1 MSTRGVNINFEMT
14 SEPRVIA
21 WFEANGI
28 DPNTVPIAQEV
39 LVTDEHMA
47 YVEFVLDADGK
58 KVLGGSF
65 GYLKSIKVV
74 PLISAPEN
82 HGL

>member
-1 MSTRGVNINFEMT
+1 MSTRGVNINFEANP
-14 SEPRVIA
+14 EPRVIA

-28 DPNTVPIAQEV
+28 DPNTVPVAQEV

-47 YVEFVLDADGK
+47 YVEFVLDEDSK
-58 KVLGGSF
+58 KILGGNS
-65 GYLKSIKVV
+65 YLKAIKVV
-74 PLISAPEN
+74 PLVSAPEN